1 MYTDGTILFLPANTH
16 SLNISNEERL
26 RAAICQ
32 TLLIHPSTI
41 TLRAFPMRAVFFKG
55 KDHPLIVQEIK
66 KFKPVKDQVLIR
78 LHNAALNH
86 RDIWTWREQNNVSA
100 DGIILGSDGCG
111 IIEGVGED
119 ADPLLIGLEVIIN
132 PSLEWG
138 NNPIVQGNSFRI
150 LGYPDHG
157 TFSDYIVISKKYVFE
172 KPEHLSFAE
181 SAAVPLSGL
190 TAYRA
195 LFSKA
200 RLRAKEKVLITG
212 VGGGAALWALQFAV
226 AYQGRV
232 YATSGSDEKL
242 SKAKELGI
250 LGGFNYKDSE
260 WSQKALKESGGGFDI
275 IIDSAG
281 GKEFS
286 KLIDLALPGGRIVNF
301 GRTAGNI
308 SDISTRLLYWKQIS
322 IHGTTM
328 GTRDEFLSMLDF
340 LESRHIKPIIDK
352 TFPLEETGEAI
363 HRMEQGNQFGKIVL
377 QISKK

>member
-1 MYTDGTILFLPANTH
+1 
-16 SLNISNEERL
+16 
-26 RAAICQ
+26 
-32 TLLIHPSTI
+32 
-41 TLRAFPMRAVFFKG
+41 MRAVFFKG
-55 KDHPLIVQEIK
+55 KDHPLSIQQIK

-86 RDIWTWREQNNVSA
+86 RDIWTWREQSLPGDNA
-100 DGIILGSDGCG
+100 IILGSDGSG
-111 IIEGVGED
+111 VIEDVGED
-119 ADPLLIGLEVIIN
+119 ADTLLIGSEVIIN
-132 PSLEWG
+132 PSLDWG
-138 NNPIVQGNSFRI
+138 NNPIVQGNAFRI
-150 LGYPDHG
+150 LGFPDNG

-172 KPEHLSFAE
+172 KPEHLNFAE

-212 VGGGAALWALQFAV
+212 VGGGAALWVLQFAV

-232 YATSGSDEKL
+232 YVTSGADDKL
-242 SKAKELGI
+242 TKAKSLGAI
-250 LGGFNYKDSE
+250 EGFNYKDPE
-260 WSQKALKESGGGFDI
+260 WHQKALKASGGGFDI

-281 GKEFS
+281 GEQFS
-286 KLIDLALPGGRIVNF
+286 KLIELALPGGRIVNF

-308 SDISTRLLYWKQIS
+308 TNISTRLLYWKQIS

-340 LESRHIKPIIDK
+340 IESRKLMPVID
-352 TFPLEETGEAI
+352 TVFPLEQIEDAMK
-363 HRMEQGNQFGKIVL
+363 RMEQGDQFGKIVL
-377 QISKK
+377 QISK

>member
-1 MYTDGTILFLPANTH
+1 
-16 SLNISNEERL
+16 
-26 RAAICQ
+26 
-32 TLLIHPSTI
+32 
-41 TLRAFPMRAVFFKG
+41 MRAVFFKG
-55 KDHPLIVQEIK
+55 KDQPLVVQEIK

-78 LHNAALNH
+78 LHNAAINH
-86 RDIWTWREQNNVSA
+86 RDIWTWREQTNVTA

-111 IIEGVGED
+111 VIENVGED

-138 NNPIVQGNSFRI
+138 NNPIVHGNSFKI
-150 LGYPDHG
+150 LGYPDNG

-172 KPEHLSFAE
+172 KPEHLTFAE

-212 VGGGAALWALQFAV
+212 VGGGAALWVLQFAV
-226 AYQGRV
+226 AYQARV
-232 YATSGSDEKL
+232 YVTSGSDEKL
-242 SKAKELGI
+242 AKAKELGA
-250 LGGFNYKDSE
+250 LGGFNYKDPE
-260 WSQKALKESGGGFDI
+260 WAQKALKESGGGFDI

-308 SDISTRLLYWKQIS
+308 TDISTRSLYWKQLS

-340 LESRHIKPIIDK
+340 LESRNIKPVIDK
-352 TFPLEETGEAI
+352 IFTLEQIAEAVQ
-363 HRMEQGNQFGKIVL
+363 RMEQGDQFGKIVL
-377 QISKK
+377 QISKGK